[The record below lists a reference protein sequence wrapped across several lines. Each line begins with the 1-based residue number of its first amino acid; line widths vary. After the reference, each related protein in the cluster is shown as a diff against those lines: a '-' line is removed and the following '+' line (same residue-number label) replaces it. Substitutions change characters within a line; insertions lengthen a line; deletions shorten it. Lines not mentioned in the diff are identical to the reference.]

1 VSYFTP
7 LRGSFR
13 TYLVDNQCCVG
24 TGIENTPRYNENIY
38 FQQAG
43 ALWVN
48 LYIPS
53 ELNWRQAGLVIR
65 QEGDLTRGEPVRFS
79 VVKADG
85 QTATIHFRIPRWIA
99 KPGIIT
105 LNGKVQESAG
115 KPSSYVSLKRKW
127 KTGDVVTLT
136 LPASLRLERAKDD
149 SSMVSVFYGP
159 ILLAGELGRENMP
172 NDSADSDANMK
183 APAVPV
189 PDIVSSSPNPAD
201 WLQPVANGN
210 LAFTAQHAGPA
221 DGITFRPLYD
231 VHHQRYSVYWR
242 QGETSTK

>member
-24 TGIENTPRYNENIY
+24 TGIENTPRYNESIY
-38 FQQAG
+38 FQQTDS
-43 ALWVN
+43 LWVN

-53 ELNWRQAGLVIR
+53 ELDWRQAGLLVR
-65 QEGDLTRGEPVRFS
+65 QEGDLTRGEPVRFT
-79 VVKADG
+79 VVKAGGRPADI
-85 QTATIHFRIPRWIA
+85 QFRIPHWIS
-99 KPGIIT
+99 KPAVVT

-136 LPASLRLERAKDD
+136 LPASLRLEQAKDD
-149 SSMVSVFYGP
+149 PSMVSVFFGP
-159 ILLAGELGRENMP
+159 VLLAGELGRENMP
-172 NDSADSDANMK
+172 NDSADSNANIK

-189 PDIVSSSPNPAD
+189 PDIANSSRNPAD
-201 WLQPVANGN
+201 WLQPSQEAK
-210 LAFTAQHAGPA
+210 LTFTAQHAGPA

-242 QGETSTK
+242 LGAQNR